1 LITSL
6 DWKKW
11 TKNDLIFGIILP
23 TTAIFVIVL
32 ISQLS
37 ALTEGGFGAVYGIV
51 SEIFELVII
60 TAVPLALGLL
70 WNQWAGGA
78 SGFLLGTMYALYWHD
93 SYGRYTGSG
102 LILLAYILSAM
113 LIGYMAGALNKKSDN
128 FKRILISGVIAS
140 TIGGLVLFTLLQMS
154 PMNVVTGTNGFIL
167 TVLTR
172 PLTALLTAI
181 VVKVLFWYGM
191 GNQKT
196 QNISQPPLQRIN
208 S

>member
-1 LITSL
+1 MFTNST

-11 TKNDLIFGIILP
+11 SRNDIIFGIVLP
-23 TTAIFVIVL
+23 VIAIFVIVL

-37 ALTEGGFGAVYGIV
+37 ALTEGGHGALYGIT

-60 TAVPLALGLL
+60 CAVPLALGLL

-78 SGFLLGTMYALYWHD
+78 TGFLLGTMYALYWHD
-93 SYGRYTGSG
+93 SFARYQGSG

-113 LIGYMAGALNKKSDN
+113 LIGYMGGALNKKSEN
-128 FKRILISGVIAS
+128 FKRILISGLIAT
-140 TIGGLVLFTLLQMS
+140 TIGGIILFSLLLMS

-172 PLTALLTAI
+172 PLAALLTAV
-181 VVKVLFWYGM
+181 VVKVMLWYGM
-191 GNQKT
+191 GAQKHP
-196 QNISQPPLQRIN
+196 NIP
-208 S
+208 